1 MVTVSGV
8 VVQLLGWML
17 AIKMIFLL
25 SFLLN
30 PANSS
35 SIWKTCEDVSDP
47 VACFCHTCDIF
58 ITVTDVIK
66 SSKVFSYNFQSF
78 LYKRQSTQV
87 ICQSSC
93 RCKILLV
100 AHYMCGH
107 FPLHTACRK
116 RVKTRCRCLMVAEIT
131 K

>member
-1 MVTVSGV
+1 MVTVSRV
-8 VVQLLGWML
+8 VVQLFGWML

-35 SIWKTCEDVSDP
+35 SVWKTCAAWFAHSVETLVIPLLVFIIP
-47 VACFCHTCDIF
+47 VIF
-58 ITVTDVIK
+58 SLVIDVIK

-93 RCKILLV
+93 RCKIILV
-100 AHYMCGH
+100 AHYMCGN
-107 FPLHTACRK
+107 FPPTHYL
-116 RVKTRCRCLMVAEIT
+116 
-131 K
+131 

>member
-47 VACFCHTCDIF
+47 VACFCHACDIF

-93 RCKILLV
+93 RCKILCRTLHVWSFSPYTLLV
-100 AHYMCGH
+100 GRESK
-107 FPLHTACRK
+107 PG
-116 RVKTRCRCLMVAEIT
+116 VAA
-131 K
+131 